1 MEKNSKIFIAGHT
14 GQIGYG
20 LLQRLESDG
29 YNNVIVRKHK
39 DLDLLNQESVRH
51 FFEEECPEYV
61 FYCAGSLGA
70 VDYLENNRATVVYN
84 NIIMQANVIHFAV
97 ANNVKKLLYVGSG
110 SVYGSR
116 TSSPFLETE
125 AIDSIQRGGMEA
137 YAVAKIAGL
146 ELCKQYHG
154 IGGSKC
160 ISVLPTHVYGT
171 KNISRIKN
179 TLIEEILQQ
188 MHQAKIE
195 GTKELGLDI
204 WGTGKKC
211 IRQFIYLDD
220 LADALIYMMKNYDD
234 VLPVNI
240 APEEAVSLDELART
254 IRDVVGY
261 TGSLHY
267 QEDKPE
273 KADDR
278 LMSVKYLQEQGW
290 KPHYTL
296 REGIQAFYTWYL
308 DEIQEKEKQ
317 MS

>member
-39 DLDLLNQESVRH
+39 DLDLLDQESVRL

-125 AIDSIQRGGMEA
+125 AIDSIQQGGMEA

-220 LADALIYMMKNYDD
+220 LADALIYMMVNYDES
-234 VLPVNI
+234 LPVNI
-240 APEEAVSLDELART
+240 APKEAVSLDELAH
-254 IRDVVGY
+254 IIQEVVGY
-261 TGSLHY
+261 TGMLHY
-267 QEDKPE
+267 QTDKPE

-278 LMSVKYLQEQGW
+278 LMSVTYMQKQGW
-290 KPHYTL
+290 NPRYTL
-296 REGIQAFYTWYL
+296 REGIQSFYTWYL
-308 DEIQEKEKQ
+308 DELQKKGKQ
-317 MS
+317 VS